1 MPVGSGSHR
10 YERVQGWPQLPA
22 DIYLG
27 WIGSVGVDSKGRV
40 YCFCRGTHPMVVFAA
55 AGRVAV
61 TWGDELLNHAHGVY
75 VDADEHLW
83 LTDRYAHVVW
93 VTTIEGQV
101 VRRIGYP
108 NFTSADGGLFNH
120 PTNTHLGADGSI
132 YVSDGYGDTRCHRF
146 APSGQLLN
154 SWGEPG
160 TGPGQFD
167 LPHGIWALS
176 DDRILVADRENHRI
190 QIFDPDGVYM
200 DQWTGYRQPSD
211 FFVDEDAGVIYLAE
225 VGGRVSILDL
235 TGRII
240 TSWEDPGDGGA
251 TFSAPHGIWVDPEG
265 AIYMGEVQRDDAL
278 YKFQPI
284 G

>member
-1 MPVGSGSHR
+1 M
-10 YERVQGWPQLPA
+10 
-22 DIYLG
+22 
-27 WIGSVGVDSKGRV
+27 GR
-40 YCFCRGTHPMVVFAA
+40 
-55 AGRVAV
+55 
-61 TWGDELLNHAHGVY
+61 
-75 VDADEHLW
+75 
-83 LTDRYAHVVW
+83 
-93 VTTIEGQV
+93 V

-108 NFTSADGGLFNH
+108 NFTSADGGHFNH

-190 QIFDPDGVYM
+190 QIFDPEGVYM
-200 DQWTGYRQPSD
+200 DQWTGFRQPSD
-211 FFVDEDAGVIYLAE
+211 FYVDEDAGVIYLAE
-225 VGGRVSILDL
+225 VGGRVSLLDL
-235 TGRII
+235 TGQTL
-240 TSWEDPGDGGA
+240 TSWEDPGDGGP
-251 TFSAPHGIWVDPEG
+251 TFSAPHGIWVDPDG

-284 G
+284 S

>member
-22 DIYLG
+22 DVFLG
-27 WIGSVGVDSKGRV
+27 WIGSVGVDSQGRV
-40 YCFCRGTHPMVVFAA
+40 YCFCRGTHPMVVFDAE
-55 AGRVAV
+55 GRIVD
-61 TWGDELLNHAHGVY
+61 TWGDDLLNHAHGVY
-75 VDADEHLW
+75 VDSNEHLW
-83 LTDRYAHVVW
+83 LTDRFAHVVW
-93 VTTIEGQV
+93 VTTTEGRV

-108 NFTSADGGLFNH
+108 NFTSADGGHFNPPHQH
-120 PTNTHLGADGSI
+120 PSRRRRLHLRVRRLRRHPLPPLRAQRS
-132 YVSDGYGDTRCHRF
+132 V
-146 APSGQLLN
+146 AQQL
-154 SWGEPG
+154 GRPG

-190 QIFDPDGVYM
+190 QIFDPEGAYM
-200 DQWTGYRQPSD
+200 DQWTGFRQPSD
-211 FFVDEDAGVIYLAE
+211 FYVDEDAGVIYLAE
-225 VGGRVSILDL
+225 VGGRVSLVDL
-235 TGRII
+235 TGQTI

-251 TFSAPHGIWVDPEG
+251 TFSAPHGIWVDPDG

-284 G
+284 S